1 MATFSF
7 GGTNL
12 KKGAS
17 GDTVKRIQEG
27 LNNNGYNLTV
37 DGIWGDNTDKAIRD
51 YQSKNGLT
59 VDGIYGVNTHNA
71 LFGIAG
77 DNTPTKPT
85 EPDSYSDIDLSKY
98 DSGYQKSDDVINAEN
113 KKTEAENAVKNYG
126 DFSYSNQESFDA
138 IMNKILNRE
147 QFSYDLNGD
156 ALYQQYKDKY
166 IQQGKMAMQ
175 DTMGQAAAMTGGY
188 GNSYASTAGN
198 QAYQASLE
206 NLNDVIPELYQL
218 AYDKYNQ
225 EGQDMLNKYSM
236 LSDDRNM
243 QYGMWGDKYN
253 RLIGDRDYYGNEAN
267 NAYAKDY
274 GEWSD
279 QRNYD
284 QSQYWNENNF
294 GYGKY
299 RDSVTDWENER
310 AFQEAKR
317 QYDEQFAWQ
326 KEQAAIAASSGGGS
340 GDSGGNGSVTDTGS
354 GSIPSSVRKK
364 AEGIESNTELASYLD
379 GLVATGVISEDAADG
394 LYAELADGNE
404 KFVKDEKGNNTS
416 AYSYKDMVGSTKG
429 WTVVDNGGGNLFGID
444 SDAKV
449 KAPNGEVISL
459 KNLKSKLMEE
469 GMSSSE
475 ARNVIKKLQQNLGIS
490 NNWLLGL

>member
-126 DFSYSNQESFDA
+126 DFSYSNQEAFDA

-299 RDSVTDWENER
+299 RDSVADWENER

-326 KEQAAIAASSGGGS
+326 KEQAASASSGGG
-340 GDSGGNGSVTDTGS
+340 
-354 GSIPSSVRKK
+354 
-364 AEGIESNTELASYLD
+364 
-379 GLVATGVISEDAADG
+379 
-394 LYAELADGNE
+394 
-404 KFVKDEKGNNTS
+404 
-416 AYSYKDMVGSTKG
+416 GSTIN
-429 WTVVDNGGGNLFGID
+429 NGGGDDGEFHKAVFSRTDDNGNNVFYINGKEYTYAQGVNPYTGSKNPDIKNGTFDNGYQPNNVNGQKLSKSGITD
-444 SDAKV
+444 V
-449 KAPNGEVISL
+449 VNGVTQNVWKTPDGQMWIWDGTQNKYL
-459 KNLKSKLMEE
+459 KYEE
-469 GMSSSE
+469 
-475 ARNVIKKLQQNLGIS
+475 
-490 NNWLLGL
+490 